1 MNQCLVGFIGLILVN
16 SAYADIRINGY
27 VRQDGLSNPFDRQQE
42 SAPGC
47 SGKQYENALHAL
59 CCANA
64 LYKSKCVCRKTK

>member
-47 SGKQYENALHAL
+47 
-59 CCANA
+59 
-64 LYKSKCVCRKTK
+64 